1 MPPLLAGW
9 PTPLSFAMPFD
20 FQHFQ
25 QHLTQATRDAFLELL
40 AAYRAEG
47 FYSFAL
53 YSDEGALTVC
63 PSANT
68 LAHLTAQPPEDLP
81 YAKFEPAEWA
91 YEMRGAEAQF
101 DELSRQLRTHVLDE
115 ALAEE
120 AFEQFRQQ
128 LYATCVA
135 VLDELR
141 QQRFFDQAAGRE
153 VFLLFS
159 VSDSDTPAAELVQLV
174 KHLNHNAYRDEY
186 LAWLASWEA

>member
-1 MPPLLAGW
+1 
-9 PTPLSFAMPFD
+9 MPFD

-25 QHLTQATRDAFLELL
+25 QQLTLATKDAFMELL
-40 AAYRAEG
+40 AAHRAES

-53 YSDEGALTVC
+53 YSDEGAMTVC

-68 LAHLTAQPPEDLP
+68 LAHLAAQSPEDLP

-91 YEMRGAEAQF
+91 YERRGAAAQF
-101 DELSRQLRTHVLDE
+101 DELSRQLRTHVLAE
-115 ALAEE
+115 ALAEAE
-120 AFEQFRQQ
+120 FEQFRRQ

-141 QQRFFDQAAGRE
+141 QQRFFDRAAGRE

-159 VSDSDTPAAELVQLV
+159 VSDRDTPAAELVQLV
-174 KHLNHNAYRDEY
+174 KRLNHNAYRDEY
-186 LAWLASWEA
+186 LSWLASWEA

>member
-1 MPPLLAGW
+1 
-9 PTPLSFAMPFD
+9 MPFD
-20 FQHFQ
+20 FQHFE

-40 AAYRAEG
+40 AAHRAEG

-68 LAHLTAQPPEDLP
+68 LAYLAAQPPEDLP

-91 YEMRGAEAQF
+91 YEMRGAKVQF
-101 DELSRQLRTHVLDE
+101 NELSRQLRTHVLDE
-115 ALAEE
+115 ALQEDD
-120 AFEQFRQQ
+120 FEQFRQQ

-135 VLDELR
+135 VLDALR
-141 QQRFFDQAAGRE
+141 QQQFFDQAAGRE

-159 VSDSDTPAAELVQLV
+159 VSDSDTPAAELAQLV
-174 KHLNHNAYRDEY
+174 KRLNHNTYRDEY

>member
-1 MPPLLAGW
+1 
-9 PTPLSFAMPFD
+9 MPFD

-25 QHLTQATRDAFLELL
+25 QQLTLATRDAFLELL
-40 AAYRAEG
+40 AAHHAEE

-53 YSDEGALTVC
+53 YSDEGAMTVC

-68 LAHLTAQPPEDLP
+68 LAHLAAQPPEDLS

-91 YEMRGAEAQF
+91 YERSGAAAQF

-120 AFEQFRQQ
+120 EFEQFRQQ

-159 VSDSDTPAAELVQLV
+159 VSDSDTPAVELAQLV
-174 KHLNHNAYRDEY
+174 KRLNHTVYCAEY
-186 LAWLASWEA
+186 LAGLASWEA

>member
-1 MPPLLAGW
+1 
-9 PTPLSFAMPFD
+9 MPFN

-40 AAYRAEG
+40 AAHRDEG

-53 YSDEGALTVC
+53 YSDEGAMTVC
-63 PSANT
+63 PAANT
-68 LAHLTAQPPEDLP
+68 LAHLAAQPPEDQQ
-81 YAKFEPAEWA
+81 YAKFEPAEWT
-91 YEMRGAEAQF
+91 YEMRGAAAQF
-101 DELSRQLRTHVLDE
+101 DELSRQLRTHVLNE
-115 ALAEE
+115 TLEVA

-159 VSDSDTPAAELVQLV
+159 VSDSDTPATELAQLAQQ
-174 KHLNHNAYRDEY
+174 LNHNAYRDEY
-186 LAWLASWEA
+186 LAWLASFET